1 MCKDCADKNKY
12 NQIIFD
18 RVILE
23 ALQLDESTPQMDHL
37 LFVTFYTCYFIV
49 LYVILVDM
57 IICSGT

>member
-1 MCKDCADKNKY
+1 MCKDCANKNKY

-37 LFVTFYTCYFIV
+37 LFVTFII
-49 LYVILVDM
+49 LVILLYCM
-57 IICSGT
+57 LY